1 MTGLLA
7 GIAAVALP
15 LVLLGSVFGQV
26 RRPGVLVSAVRAQG
40 VVPHALAGPAA
51 VAAIAAEAAVGL
63 VGAAALVLGLDGAMR
78 AASGAAAVL
87 LGLYAVYAAH
97 VARTRRGVPCGC
109 AGADTPMTGWVA
121 GRAAA
126 LAVLALAGAVRGLP
140 TDLSAY
146 EASVAGTAGLGF
158 AVILWTLP
166 HAMIERRSA
175 G

>member
-15 LVLLGSVFGQV
+15 VVLLGSVFGQV
-26 RRPGVLVSAVRAQG
+26 RRPGAVVSAVRAQG
-40 VVPHALAGPAA
+40 VVPRALAGPAA
-51 VAAIAAEAAVGL
+51 LAAIAAEAAVGL
-63 VGAAALVLGLDGAMR
+63 VGATSLVLRLDGPVR

-87 LGLYAVYAAH
+87 LGLYAVYAAY
-97 VARTRRGVPCGC
+97 VSRTRRGVPCGC

-126 LAVLALAGAVRGLP
+126 LAALALAGALRGLP
-140 TDLSAY
+140 ADWSAY
-146 EASVAGTAGLGF
+146 EAAVAGTAGLGF
-158 AVILWTLP
+158 AAILWTLP
-166 HAMIERRSA
+166 HAMIERRPA

>member
-7 GIAAVALP
+7 GVAAVVLP
-15 LVLLGSVFGQV
+15 VVLLGSVFGQV

-40 VVPHALAGPAA
+40 VLPAAIAGPAA

-63 VGAAALVLGLDGAMR
+63 AGAGALLLRLDGAER

-97 VARTRRGVPCGC
+97 VSRTRRGVPCGC

-126 LAVLALAGAVRGLP
+126 LAALALAGALRGVP
-140 TDLSAY
+140 SGLSPSEVFVVGA
-146 EASVAGTAGLGF
+146 AGLGF